1 MKKKLM
7 TVLIILILATAM
19 ILATAC
25 SNGTLFKK
33 NNERDMLQH
42 TAEVTYAGRTAPVTK
57 LDLNATIY
65 NWVYQYYYYYQQGAI
80 SQSNYQAI
88 LENIATSYQQANES
102 LAESEAYTLKCID
115 VLYQAAYEK
124 ADAEGKAALEKV
136 STVGKDYN
144 EAERIAEIEAILSS
158 KYLAAARKSYNDEM
172 QSEFDEYREA
182 YETELKNGARTSK
195 SVENVEK
202 LVVTAPAKTVYEK
215 GESVNLNGL
224 KVSVKYEND
233 ENLVELERSDYTVT
247 GFDSSAEGKNEVT
260 VTFGSTSETFEVE
273 IIAAKPSRPA
283 MPKEDEEEDE
293 EEVQARFEE
302 TLKADIEKAQ
312 AEDVGEYKILKEA
325 KRRLEK
331 SFESNYHSYEYYYLS
346 SLKTQV
352 VNEVEEDVAEAVK
365 TATLQEIT
373 EKYEADV
380 KDQLAALKV
389 DSSSYGDTIS
399 GADFATQLVHTDDGY
414 FYVRHVLFKLT
425 DDQKALYDDFKKNEN
440 PTNEALEAYLDALVD
455 QMSVYLSNVEYDKDA
470 TCEEEDCACKACE
483 NYKGTEPGECTDPEC
498 ACVKCPNKRFVN
510 KDFAENTQ
518 KYVSDEGF
526 ALDAEK
532 VNEDGTIN
540 VHEVIRAMYA
550 DLGTVGEDATIEE
563 RQAVIDKFEKWIYMC
578 NDDEGFFTTLS
589 DGKVGYAL
597 NKNGDNYAKNFASLA
612 CALAYGTNAED
623 WTILGSGIGSYGWCY
638 VDKDYT
644 DNNSVAGIHVVM
656 LVGYAVD
663 ADAATEDGDYLISSL
678 DSIADI
684 TAYEASEDPTKI
696 AEGTVASYIGKAL
709 LEEKQNEL
717 KGAFKKAFVQ
727 KEIEEA
733 ATIKYYEKTYA
744 DLIKSYQQ

>member
-1 MKKKLM
+1 
-7 TVLIILILATAM
+7 M

-65 NWVYQYYYYYQQGAI
+65 NWVYQYYYYYQQGYI
-80 SQSNYQAI
+80 SQSNYQSI
-88 LENIATSYQQANES
+88 LENIATSYKQANEN
-102 LAESEAYTLKCID
+102 LAEGEAYTLKCID
-115 VLYQAAYEK
+115 VLYKTAYEK
-124 ADAEGKAALEKV
+124 ADAEGKAALEKA
-136 STVGKDYN
+136 STVDKAYD
-144 EAERIAEIEAILSS
+144 EAARIAEIESILSA
-158 KYLAAARKSYNDEM
+158 KYLAAARKAYNEEM
-172 QSEFDEYREA
+172 QSSFDEYRET

-215 GESVNLNGL
+215 GESINLNGL

-247 GFDSSAEGKNEVT
+247 GFDSSEIAKKEVT

-273 IIAAKPSRPA
+273 IVAAKPSRPA
-283 MPKEDEEEDE
+283 MPKDEEEAEDDT
-293 EEVQARFEE
+293 VAARFED
-302 TLKADIEKAQ
+302 TLNADIEKAQ
-312 AEDVGEYKILKEA
+312 TADVSEYKILKEA

-331 SFESNYHSYEYYYLS
+331 SFETSYRSYDYYYLNK
-346 SLKTQV
+346 LKTEV
-352 VNEVEEDVAEAVK
+352 VNEVEANIADGAKSATEAEIIA
-365 TATLQEIT
+365 
-373 EKYEADV
+373 KYEADV
-380 KDQLAALKV
+380 KDQLASLKV
-389 DSSSYGDTIS
+389 DSSTYKDTIS
-399 GADFATQLVHTDDGY
+399 GSDFATQLVHTDDGY
-414 FYVRHVLFKLT
+414 FYVRHVLFKVT
-425 DDQKALYDDFKKNEN
+425 DEAKADYDDFKKNDS
-440 PTNEALEAYLDALVD
+440 PTNEALEDYLKVIVD

-470 TCEEEDCACKACE
+470 TCEEESCSCKACE
-483 NYKGTEPGECTDPEC
+483 NYGGAEPGECTDENC
-498 ACVKCPNKRFVN
+498 TCVKCPNKRFVN

-550 DLGTVGEDATIEE
+550 DLGSVGEDATNEE
-563 RQAVIDKFEKWIYMC
+563 RQAIIDKFEKWIYMC

-589 DGKVGYAL
+589 DGKIGYAV
-597 NKNGDNYAKNFASLA
+597 NKNGDDYAKNFASLA

-623 WTILGSGIGSYGWCY
+623 WNIIGSGIGSYGYCY

-644 DNNSVAGIHVVM
+644 DSREVAGIHVVM

-663 ADAATEDGDYLISSL
+663 AETARAEGDYLVS
-678 DSIADI
+678 DRNAIADI
-684 TAYEASEDPTKI
+684 TAYKAPENENQV
-696 AEGTVASYIGKAL
+696 AEGTVASYIGKKIV
-709 LEEKQNEL
+709 EEKQETL
-717 KGAFKKAFVQ
+717 KGDFKKAFVQ
-727 KEIEEA
+727 EEMKDA
-733 ATIKYYEKTYA
+733 AKITYYDKAYA
-744 DLIKSYQQ
+744 DLIKAYEQ

>member
-260 VTFGSTSETFEVE
+260 VTFGSISETFEVE